1 MICKNIVAEALV
13 QKTGIDKDSLLALI
27 EEPKEKG
34 HGDYAFPCFRLA
46 KELKKSPV
54 QISQGLAEEF
64 AGDKSFEKVEAVGPY
79 LNFFIQPALRAELL
93 LKAYQAAKTEN
104 VPFGSSCKDEGK
116 TVVLDYSSINVA
128 KPFHIGH
135 LRTTVI
141 GNAISRIL
149 RYTGYKTV
157 SINHLGDWGTQF
169 GKMIVAYR
177 KWGSPEVEAQGV
189 RGLVGLYVRF
199 HDEAK
204 NDPSLDDEARATF
217 VKLEQGDEECL
228 ALWKRFVEIS
238 LKEVDR
244 VYQLLDV
251 QFDSY
256 LGESF
261 YRDKTDA
268 VVKRLKEHGLLTES
282 EGAQIV
288 DLEADKMPPC
298 LILKKD
304 GSTLYATRDIA
315 AAYYRHETYNFDKCV
330 YVTGLEQ
337 KLHFAQWFKVVEKIG
352 EPWASGLF
360 HVPYGLVSLES
371 GKLSTRDGRVEFLE
385 DILKEA
391 IAKAKAIMQEKNPD
405 LPNMD
410 EVAEQVGVGAVVFHD
425 LFNNRIKD
433 VTFSIDSVLNF
444 DGETGPYVQYS
455 YARARSVLRKADK
468 MPSFGDIKPELLADD
483 CTQEL
488 LHLIETFPDAVS
500 DAQEKFEPYLV
511 TRQTLAISTAFNKF
525 YHENKILSAP
535 DDVRDARL
543 VLTEMAA
550 DCIKEGL
557 YLIGV
562 RAPEQM

>member
-1 MICKNIVAEALV
+1 MICRNIVADALV
-13 QKTGIDKDSLLALI
+13 EKTGIDKDSLLSLI

-54 QISQGLAEEF
+54 QISQSLSEELSSN
-64 AGDKSFEKVEAVGPY
+64 ASFEKVEAVGPY
-79 LNFFIQPALRAELL
+79 LNFFIKPELRAKLL
-93 LKAYQAAKTEN
+93 VDAYDLAKQEG
-104 VPFGSSCKDEGK
+104 VPFGSSKRDAGK

-141 GNAISRIL
+141 GNSISRIL
-149 RYTGYKTV
+149 RYTGYHTV

-177 KWGSPEVEAQGV
+177 KWGSPEIEQQGV
-189 RGLVGLYVRF
+189 RGLVSLYVRF
-199 HDEAK
+199 HEEAK
-204 NDPSLDDEARATF
+204 KDPALDDEARATF
-217 VKLEQGDEECL
+217 VQLEKGDEECL

-244 VYQLLDV
+244 VYKLLDV

-268 VVKRLKEHGLLTES
+268 VVKRLQEHGLLTES

-315 AAYYRHETYNFDKCV
+315 AAYYRHDTYNFDKCV

-337 KLHFAQWFKVVEKIG
+337 KLHFAQWFKVVEKTG
-352 EPWASGLF
+352 EPWVSGLF

-391 IAKAKAIMQEKNPD
+391 ISKAKTIMQEKNPD
-405 LPNMD
+405 LQNMD

-455 YARARSVLRKADK
+455 YARAKSVLRKAEK
-468 MPSFGDIKPELLADD
+468 IPALKDINPDLLADD

-488 LHLIETFPDAVS
+488 LHLIETFPDAVA

-511 TRQTLAISTAFNKF
+511 TRQTLAIATSFNKF

-562 RAPEQM
+562 QAPEQM